1 MGRQV
6 SNTVSTEKLCSHKGR
21 LLQDHLLNV
30 AIRTKEILNQ
40 ALPSDYQHRETIL
53 NTGYLIGLTHD
64 LGKST
69 QYFHD

>member
-1 MGRQV
+1 M
-6 SNTVSTEKLCSHKGR
+6 
-21 LLQDHLLNV
+21 LQDHILNV